1 MNRVVGF
8 LAQSLV
14 AGLFAFGLLV
24 WTRPTT
30 PLNDLARDAAPASQV
45 GAPPPVP
52 AVALAPTNAEAGNHA
67 SYRAAVRS
75 AMPSVVN
82 IYTAKAVPR
91 ARGGPFGLPGD
102 YGDGAPARANSLGSG
117 VIWRADGYIVT
128 NNHVVE
134 GADEIAVVVAGRAP
148 LAASVVG
155 TDPESD
161 LAVLK
166 VNATG
171 LAAIQRGGSSH
182 LDVGDVVLAIG
193 NPYGV
198 GQTVTQGIVSATGRN
213 HLGINTFENFIQT
226 DAAINPGN
234 SGGALV
240 DTQGRLAGINTAI
253 YTRSEGSIG
262 IGFAIPIELV
272 ASAADE
278 LIARG
283 RVRRGNLGIQTR
295 DRDISQSPGM
305 GVTAAPGVL
314 VAAVEANGP
323 AQRAGLRP
331 GDVILSAG
339 GKAVADST
347 ELVARTG
354 NAKPGETIKL
364 QVQRRG
370 ERLAFDIELG
380 QRPALRQVRQLRE
393 P

>member
-8 LAQSLV
+8 LGQSLV

-24 WTRPTT
+24 WTRPTALLDD
-30 PLNDLARDAAPASQV
+30 PARAAAPASEV
-45 GAPPPVP
+45 GALGPSP
-52 AVALAPTNAEAGNHA
+52 AVALAPNSAEAVDHA
-67 SYRAAVRS
+67 SYRVAVRT

-91 ARGGPFGLPGD
+91 ARGGPFGPPSD
-102 YGDGAPARANSLGSG
+102 YGDGAPARATSLGSG

-134 GADEIAVVVAGRAP
+134 GADEIAVVIAGRAP
-148 LAASVVG
+148 LPARVVG

-272 ASAADE
+272 ASTADE
-278 LIARG
+278 LIAGG
-283 RVRRGNLGIQTR
+283 RVRRGYLGIQTR
-295 DRDISQSPGM
+295 DRDDGLAPGA
-305 GVTAAPGVL
+305 VATAAPGVL
-314 VAAVEANGP
+314 VAAVETNGP
-323 AQRAGLRP
+323 AQRAGLWP
-331 GDVILSAG
+331 GDVILSIG
-339 GKAVADST
+339 GTVVTNSA

-354 NAKPGETIKL
+354 NAKPGDTVNV

-370 ERLAFDIELG
+370 ERLVFDIQLG
-380 QRPALRQVRQLRE
+380 QRPVLRPVRQRRE

>member
-1 MNRVVGF
+1 MNRLVGF
-8 LAQSLV
+8 LGQSLV

-24 WTRPTT
+24 WTRSTA
-30 PLNDLARDAAPASQV
+30 PLEVA
-45 GAPPPVP
+45 VP
-52 AVALAPTNAEAGNHA
+52 APTPAPQVATSPPLLLVASASASGDAGNHA
-67 SYRAAVRS
+67 SYRAAVRT

-91 ARGGPFGLPGD
+91 ARGGPFGPPGD
-102 YGDGAPARANSLGSG
+102 YGEGAPATASSLGSG

-128 NNHVVE
+128 NNHVVD
-134 GADEIAVVVAGRAP
+134 GADEIAVVIAGRAP
-148 LAASVVG
+148 LPARVVG

-240 DTQGRLAGINTAI
+240 DTRGRLAGINTAI

-272 ASAADE
+272 ANTADE
-278 LIARG
+278 LIAGG
-283 RVRRGNLGIQTR
+283 RVRRGYLGIQTR
-295 DRDISQSPGM
+295 DRDVGLAPGA
-305 GVTAAPGVL
+305 VATAAPGVL

-331 GDVILSAG
+331 GDVILSIG
-339 GKAVADST
+339 GTVVADAT

-354 NAKPGETIKL
+354 NAKPGETINV

-370 ERLAFDIELG
+370 ERLAFDIQLG
-380 QRPALRQVRQLRE
+380 QRPALRPVRQRRE